1 MAKDY
6 YTILGVDKKASA
18 DEIKKAY
25 RKLAVKYHPD
35 KHKGNKEMEEKF
47 KEINEAY
54 AVLGD
59 EKKRKQYDNF
69 GAEGFSRQYSQ
80 EDIFRGYDFNDIFH
94 EFGFGKDF
102 FGEDLFSS
110 IFEQAEQQQGGTFT
124 FNFGS
129 PFGRRQGR
137 KQSRAQR
144 KPAETT
150 IEISLEE
157 AFHGVKKS
165 VTIDFGAGRE
175 TLQVTIPRGIESGE
189 KLRFKG
195 RGAVDPATG
204 TRGDLM
210 AKILVRQHNRF
221 SREKKNL
228 ITTEQVPLTTMVL
241 GGSVSVRTIDNRT
254 INLKIPAGSKNGD
267 TLRIK
272 GQGLT
277 DDRGS
282 NPGDLLV
289 RLSVKV
295 PEKLTGEQKRLFE
308 ELKKTGL

>member
-6 YTILGVDKKASA
+6 YSILGVDRKASA

-25 RKLAVKYHPD
+25 RKLAVQYHPD
-35 KHKGNKEMEEKF
+35 KHKGDKKMEEKF

-69 GAEGFSRQYSQ
+69 GADGFSRQYSQ

-94 EFGFGKDF
+94 EFGFGRDF

-110 IFEQAEQQQGGTFT
+110 IFEQAEQQQGRSFT

-129 PFGRRQGR
+129 PFGRKQGR
-137 KQSRAQR
+137 RESRGAA
-144 KPAETT
+144 PS
-150 IEISLEE
+150 EIAMEVTLEE
-157 AFHGVKKS
+157 VFNGAKKS
-165 VTIDFGAGRE
+165 VTIDFGRGKE
-175 TLQVTIPRGIESGE
+175 TLNVNIPKGIENGE

-204 TRGDLM
+204 MRGDLL
-210 AKILVRQHNRF
+210 AKIQVKPHYRF
-221 SREKKNL
+221 AREMKNL
-228 ITTEQVPLTTMVL
+228 VVTEQVPLTSMVL
-241 GGSVSVRTIDNRT
+241 GGSASVKTIDNRT
-254 INLKIPAGSKNGD
+254 INLKIPAGSRSGD

-272 GQGLT
+272 GQGIP
-277 DDRGS
+277 DAKGGS
-282 NPGDLLV
+282 PGDLLV
-289 RLSVKV
+289 RLTVKL
-295 PEKLTGEQKRLFE
+295 PDKLTGEQKRLFE
-308 ELKKTGL
+308 ELKKAGI